1 MSLQT
6 KPHGGWLHDSLCD
19 DRGTRVAALPM
30 PWTGT
35 LPHGTRSEMG
45 ADPTSR
51 LFPDWPHPPPSQPR
65 CVRSSTPP
73 ATGGLCWTAGRARD
87 AAAAAHVS
95 AAHNGGRSGC
105 APPPACKA
113 ICKRQWPAPAACAGR
128 RRSAV
133 SRACGGER
141 ARDAV
146 STTAPL
152 PSTSSP
158 PCGGSNALQAA
169 AIRGG
174 GQRGVEATPPR
185 QWCQGVVPFMS
196 RPARWRIHPPVQRFT
211 HHACREGGRG
221 GAGAG
226 DSDVSQATTLQA
238 RAVAARL
245 SLSLFLPP
253 FPPLPARGAVHAP
266 LSDTRASAHPYS
278 RGRGWGRPM
287 KARA

>member
-1 MSLQT
+1 MEPAPRWGRIRRRAFFLTGPTPLHPS
-6 KPHGGWLHDSLCD
+6 HGASDPRRPPPPAVCVGP
-19 DRGTRVAALPM
+19 RGARETPRP
-30 PWTGT
+30 P
-35 LPHGTRSEMG
+35 
-45 ADPTSR
+45 PTSR
-51 LFPDWPHPPPSQPR
+51 PP
-65 CVRSSTPP
+65 T
-73 ATGGLCWTAGRARD
+73 TGGGRV
-87 AAAAAHVS
+87 AH
-95 AAHNGGRSGC
+95 
-105 APPPACKA
+105 PPPACKA

-152 PSTSSP
+152 PSTSPP

-185 QWCQGVVPFMS
+185 QWCQDVVPFMS